1 MQPQN
6 PHFMKRE
13 ASMAKKTAAPQQTRK
28 PSNPATAP
36 TLGKVKAGKRNI
48 DIDVR
53 FTIDFLTQ
61 LLKTPS
67 PTGYTTQAQ
76 HFVRDTLASL
86 KLDTRFNTKGGLIA
100 TWQGKSATRPRAL
113 TAHVD
118 TLGAMVKEIDPANGR
133 LRLSRLGG
141 FAWNSVEGESCSVI
155 TANEK
160 NYRGT
165 ILPRKAS
172 VHVHSGPEVEKTERS
187 DQTMEV
193 RLDAKVRSGLEV
205 RQLGIDVGDFIAF
218 DPRVEVTDTGFIRSR
233 HLDDKASVA
242 CIVGVCKALL
252 DAGLRPSQ
260 RTTILVSHFEE
271 VGHGASTGI
280 PADVKELLAVD
291 MAAVGLGQNSDEF
304 SVGICVKDSGGP
316 YSLEMRQQL
325 VQLCQSA
332 EIPYKLDI
340 YPYYGSD
347 VGPVWRSGADVI
359 AGLIGPGV
367 DASHHYERTHVDSLV
382 ATMRLIIE
390 FMLA

>member
-1 MQPQN
+1 M
-6 PHFMKRE
+6 
-13 ASMAKKTAAPQQTRK
+13 
-28 PSNPATAP
+28 
-36 TLGKVKAGKRNI
+36 
-48 DIDVR
+48 IDVP
-53 FTIDFLTQ
+53 FTVDFLTQ

-76 HFVRDTLASL
+76 HFVRDTLANL

-118 TLGAMVKEIDPANGR
+118 TLGAMVKEIDPATGR

-141 FAWNSVEGESCSVI
+141 FAWNSVEGESCSII
-155 TANEK
+155 TASEK
-160 NYRGT
+160 IYRGT
-165 ILPRKAS
+165 ILPHKAS

-187 DQTMEV
+187 DHTMEV
-193 RLDAKVRSGLEV
+193 RLDAKVRSGVEV

-242 CIVGVCKALL
+242 CIVGACKALL

-260 RTTILVSHFEE
+260 RTTLLISHFEE

-280 PADVKELLAVD
+280 PADVKEVLAVD
-291 MAAVGLGQNSDEF
+291 MAAVGPGQNSDEF

-359 AGLIGPGV
+359 GGLIGPGV
-367 DASHHYERTHVDSLV
+367 DASHHYERTHIDSLV

-390 FMLA
+390 YMLA

>member
-1 MQPQN
+1 
-6 PHFMKRE
+6 
-13 ASMAKKTAAPQQTRK
+13 MAKKTAAPQPSRK
-28 PSNPATAP
+28 PAPPPAAP
-36 TLGKVKAGKRNI
+36 TLTKVKAGKRNI

-53 FTIDFLTQ
+53 FTVDFLTQ

-67 PTGYTTQAQ
+67 PTGHTTQAQ
-76 HFVRDTLASL
+76 HFVRDTLAGL

-118 TLGAMVKEIDPANGR
+118 TLGAMVKEIDPSSGR

-160 NYRGT
+160 IYRGT

-187 DQTMEV
+187 DQTMEI

-205 RQLGIDVGDFIAF
+205 RQLGIEVGDFVAF

-242 CIVGVCKALL
+242 CIVGACKALL

-260 RTTILVSHFEE
+260 RTTILISHFEE

-291 MAAVGLGQNSDEF
+291 MAAVGPGQNSDEF

-325 VQLCQSA
+325 VQLCQNA
-332 EIPYKLDI
+332 DIPYKLDI

-347 VGPVWRSGADVI
+347 VGPAWRSGADVI